1 MRYTIPKFINVLM
14 DEVGIVTVS
23 KAGSDV
29 AIIIALRMIRL
40 IGFGATSLILAL
52 YMKALN
58 ITEEYIGFFMTLTFI
73 GDLVSSFLLAIIADQ
88 VGRKKMLILCSLMM
102 ALTGIVFSFVDNFYV
117 LTVVAVLGILTP
129 SGVEVGPF
137 RTIEQ
142 SSIASLVPHRDRSDI
157 YAWYTFLG
165 MFCGAFGSFLAG
177 ALVHTVNET
186 YGYSLVFSYKCVF
199 MAYALLSLISFV
211 LCIFLSSNLE
221 PAKTEPISE
230 SDSEN
235 TQLIPEV
242 PTKSKLSSFRLLPHL
257 SPHTYL
263 IVLKLSLLF
272 GLDAFASSLT
282 PTSWI
287 SFYLKNK
294 FDIPTTY
301 LGSVFFTTGIVSA
314 FTSLFSTSLTKRWG
328 AVVTMVA
335 THLPASMLLTFVPF
349 PSSFVMTMAI
359 LVIRASTQSMDV
371 APKHV
376 FLATLVAD
384 ADRTAVFGFVNVVK
398 TLAQVIGPSIVGF
411 MTQKGL
417 QWITFVIAGCLKT
430 TYDIGI
436 LITFL
441 TYNHHSEH

>member
-1 MRYTIPKFINVLM
+1 MTSPVNAWINFLM
-14 DEVGIVTVS
+14 DEVGLVTIS
-23 KAGSDV
+23 QAGADV
-29 AIIIALRMIRL
+29 GIIIALRMIRL

-52 YMKALN
+52 YMKSLD

-73 GDLVSSFLLAIIADQ
+73 GDLVTSFLLSMVADQ
-88 VGRKKMLILCSLMM
+88 IGRKKMLIFCSLVMT
-102 ALTGIVFSFVDNFYV
+102 LTGLVFSWVEDFYI
-117 LTVVAVLGILTP
+117 LTIVAVLGILTP

-142 SSIASLVPHRDRSDI
+142 SSIASLVPHRHRSDI

-177 ALVHTVNET
+177 VIVHTVNDN

-199 MAYALLSLISFV
+199 MAYTVLAAISFL

-221 PAKTEPISE
+221 PKPDVPMSE
-230 SDSEN
+230 AESET
-235 TQLIPEV
+235 TQLIANEPPKPKV
-242 PTKSKLSSFRLLPHL
+242 FRLLPHL
-257 SPHTYL
+257 SPHTYM

-287 SFYLKNK
+287 SYYLKNK
-294 FDIPTTY
+294 FDISASY
-301 LGSVFFTTGIVSA
+301 LGSVFFTTGIISA
-314 FTSLFSTSLTKRWG
+314 FTSLFSTSLTKRIG
-328 AVVTMVA
+328 AVVTMVV
-335 THLPASMLLTFVPF
+335 THLPASMLLTLVPF
-349 PSSFVMTMAI
+349 PSSFAMTMTI

-411 MTQKGL
+411 LTKNGL
-417 QWITFVIAGCLKT
+417 QWITFVIAGSLKT
-430 TYDIGI
+430 TYDLGI
-436 LITFL
+436 LATFL